1 MPDTQE
7 PTPIPTPTI
16 APEVEKQPDYRRQA
30 QRLEKELQ
38 LTTVQLNTV
47 QEQLEQRTQEVEH
60 IRTLHGQQHQY
71 YQTALLT
78 IVENLK
84 VMMRTIAILAGKVE

>member
-1 MPDTQE
+1 MPEEVTPTPE
-7 PTPIPTPTI
+7 PTPKP
-16 APEVEKQPDYRRQA
+16 EKQPDYRRLSQKLERELQQVSA
-30 QRLEKELQ
+30 RLEAAEEQ
-38 LTTVQLNTV
+38 VRNHEVQTTHL
-47 QEQLEQRTQEVEH
+47 RD
-60 IRTLHGQQHQY
+60 LHQKQHQY

>member
-1 MPDTQE
+1 MVPEENAPVTE
-7 PTPIPTPTI
+7 PTPKP
-16 APEVEKQPDYRRQA
+16 EKQPDYRRLSQKLERELQQVTA
-30 QRLEKELQ
+30 RLEATEEQ
-38 LTTVQLNTV
+38 VQQAGAETAHL
-47 QEQLEQRTQEVEH
+47 RD
-60 IRTLHGQQHQY
+60 LHQKQHQY

>member
-1 MPDTQE
+1 MPEEVTPTPE
-7 PTPIPTPTI
+7 PTPKP
-16 APEVEKQPDYRRQA
+16 EKQPDYRRLSQKLERELQQTLA
-30 QRLEKELQ
+30 RLEATE
-38 LTTVQLNTV
+38 
-47 QEQLEQRTQEVEH
+47 EQVRQAGIETAHLRD
-60 IRTLHGQQHQY
+60 LHQKQHQY

>member
-1 MPDTQE
+1 MPEEVTPTPE
-7 PTPIPTPTI
+7 PTPKP
-16 APEVEKQPDYRRQA
+16 EKQPDYRRLSQK
-30 QRLEKELQ
+30 LERELQ
-38 LTTVQLNTV
+38 KTSA
-47 QEQLEQRTQEVEH
+47 QLEATEEHVREVAKEAEH
-60 IRTLHGQQHQY
+60 LRDLHQKQHQY